1 MLFNDERND
10 ITNLAPCGH
19 EEADTRLLLHVADA
33 ANQGFTKVVVRTVDT
48 DVVVI
53 SVAAFHQ
60 IQLSELWVAFVTG
73 KHFRYLPV
81 HDNGPI
87 KSQALLALHAFIG
100 CDQTSF
106 FAHRG
111 KKTAWEAWDAF
122 SEVTTS
128 F

>member
-60 IQLSELWVAFVTG
+60 IQLSELWVAFGTG

-81 HDNGPI
+81 HDISSVSVQLSLKHFSPFTLSLGVTKHP
-87 KSQALLALHAFIG
+87 SSHTAERRQP
-100 CDQTSF
+100 
-106 FAHRG
+106 G
-111 KKTAWEAWDAF
+111 KLGMLSVK
-122 SEVTTS
+122 
-128 F
+128 